1 MKKES
6 VNTFSGGQ
14 DGGMMLDL
22 HPSTTPNTVLT
33 DNLNGTFITYNG
45 NEYSLQND
53 RGNFE
58 VAALKKDYIP
68 IGAKE
73 YNGIIYIVSVNMD
86 GALTED
92 GKINVDMCTTE
103 IGTYP
108 GVDWSIERNTVG
120 EAKGKLNYGLYTPLC
135 NYKAEDAEEYGEFS
149 GVHLG
154 YSTLTPVTI
163 EIEPSY
169 DGSVNLILTDG
180 RNPVRIINSG
190 FSVLP
195 NNEYKLIKRNQTVET
210 NAYDGTKLH
219 DLNLI
224 RTTHI
229 LTNIDLL
236 GVAAGGQ
243 LKGGNY
249 TFYLKFGDA
258 DYNQTDIVAES
269 GIVSI
274 FKGNDCTPSVISGTV
289 LDERTDKMV
298 HLSIDGLNHTYSK
311 IYVYFSREYSDEL
324 GYRMTEY
331 GALTD
336 PFEMAKDGDTQDIWI
351 SGYEQTQE
359 IDRNELLIDYHTFDN
374 ARAMAQQQNML
385 FLGNLGS
392 AETFQ
397 LYEEL
402 RTIAATCIE
411 TSVFQEPVCFSNSE
425 QIELGQ
431 VDFEYN
437 KSLEKTN
444 TKNNSTEDTTSIEEF
459 IPKEH
464 SEYYS
469 TKNIYYSVG
478 YWPEEWYRFGIV
490 FVLKDGATTPV
501 FNMRSGWFDDYGKRH
516 DFPEPKNSE
525 EETTQEPPETS
536 EETIQEPPFEEYA
549 DPKGKVPPVYGVF
562 KTPRWNVFK
571 DNEKIYPIKFRF
583 SLDQNVLPKDVIG
596 YFYVRQKRIPT
607 TLCQGLSMGIDMRS
621 HLPVTWNGKR
631 WITQSFLSLDRSQ
644 EVVHKDDTGNTN
656 NQLRPTL
663 RYNSN
668 STSPAGDINNISE
681 VTEPL
686 AGGLLYQN
694 RLVYEPTEDTTSIEA
709 MLADTNAGITVYDK
723 DDDLDGSKK
732 IYVYVFKLSLL
743 IEKVGDKY
751 QFPVPEERLFY
762 YVSNNENGL
771 AKFVGKIFY
780 FSEQEPNGFYAW
792 SKKDVIELRGIMV
805 AAMNA
810 IDKNNET
817 HGDSP
822 ADYWKKFI
830 AYKEGIEEED
840 KVKRCALLTLDPCI
854 VSTVRSV
861 LDGSKFELQ
870 KEFDTTTYFGDSDTP
885 EFLKGNTSD
894 TNGCSIKHLI
904 EQNNIYTSDTK
915 EDVKCVF
922 IPSNTKIK
930 EVDGIGFSNV
940 AGSEADPSR
949 ISYAAQSFGV
959 RNTYKHNSIWR
970 SERRAGDHYRTV
982 ELTDSFNT
990 VQERMVEKDSEL
1002 NAGFNSVLNV
1012 NILRGLFTPYVGTNK
1027 ELTHGIWSIRIND
1040 IGEYNAWLTRKQ
1052 DESPYYTVSKRI
1064 GKDEIVD
1071 PNNPPQSIPVCRGDC
1086 FTNTVS
1092 MRIIRNF
1099 IDPNVPI
1106 SDNILDFDGW
1116 DMHVRRWGDYQEG
1129 QDNAESDDMKS
1140 VEWNELNSADVNT
1153 VDLGYWVTY
1162 KCLSSYNLGLRAEDS
1177 SNVEELKLM
1186 GSPRSF
1192 YPINSGSTATGNKME
1207 ESFILNDGYSATVS
1221 AKVFTLFP
1229 NVPYTT
1235 SEFANRIM
1243 FSNIQVDG
1251 AYTNGYR
1258 IFQGM
1263 SFKDYDKQYGAI
1275 TKLVPWDNNLLVI
1288 MEHGV
1293 GIVGVNEQA
1302 LMQTSTGDA
1311 IHIYGHGVLSDHMQI
1326 VSPDYGSKYEHS
1338 VIRTPIGVYGIDTDA
1353 RKVWR
1358 CSTSNGFQ
1366 TLSDM
1371 HIETYLNDELD
1382 TNKLVDMP
1390 LLDVRTHYN
1399 DTKGDLMFTFY
1410 RKDAN
1415 LVTREE
1421 LVPKEDQHVYVNTSG
1436 IEVEPGATIIRAID
1450 TNIDGF
1456 ENQIYSEDDG
1466 IATVSVNL
1474 DNNTLTIT
1482 AVADGVC
1489 SICCGKKKIPVKVLN
1504 EREIAEKEQ
1513 EQAAQA
1519 SNTIVVTET
1528 DPETGEEITVVKSN
1542 TIIYAIS
1549 YNNSIE
1555 VGEDAT
1561 LRVGFKNNK
1570 SNLTLED
1577 CKVEVISDGEGAADI
1592 VTGTNS
1598 VKITPTAD
1606 GKIKIK
1612 VSHPDA
1618 TGFETNWISISTPV
1632 FHILDNPAYYDGDTF
1647 MLRIARG
1654 QYSESIYY
1662 YDATQPVT
1670 VNIEDSNIAAGG
1682 TNSDSDLLWFYG
1694 KHLGDTNCT
1703 VTCGDSVVT
1712 IIVSVY
1718 EHPYLQGLQF
1728 YDGEEEI
1735 DQMEGFTMQVGETKD
1750 LTFKTIPE
1758 DLSITTYSGKV
1769 VLDDNN
1775 PNTSGETVASLTA
1788 YSFGGR
1794 YCSITAQSAGTIKL
1808 KFVMHPHGD
1817 SVTTTNTIIPITV
1830 YE

>member
-14 DGGMMLDL
+14 DGGLILDL

-45 NEYSLQND
+45 NEYCLQND
-53 RGNFE
+53 RGNFQ
-58 VAALKKDYIP
+58 VAELNPGYIP

-73 YNGIIYIVSVNMD
+73 YNGIIYIVSVKN
-86 GALTED
+86 ALKD
-92 GKINVDMCTTE
+92 GKIDTANCVTE

-108 GVDWSIERNTVG
+108 GINWSIERNDVG
-120 EAKGKLNYGLYTPLC
+120 EAKWKLDYNLYTPLG
-135 NYKAEDAEEYGEFS
+135 NYKAEGAEEYGEFS
-149 GVHLG
+149 NVPLG

-180 RNPVRIINSG
+180 HNPVRIINSG

-195 NNEYKLIKRNQTVET
+195 NDEYKLIKRNQTVET

-229 LTNIDLL
+229 LTNIDLIE
-236 GVAAGGQ
+236 VTAGGQ

-289 LDERTDKMV
+289 LDERTDKMI
-298 HLSIDGLNHTYSK
+298 HLSIKGLNHTYSK
-311 IYVYFSREYSDEL
+311 IYVYFSREYSDTL

-331 GALTD
+331 GALKD
-336 PFEMAKDGDTQDIWI
+336 PFEMVKDGDTQDIWI
-351 SGYEQTQE
+351 SGYEQTE
-359 IDRNELLIDYHTFDN
+359 AIDRNELLIDYHTFDN

-392 AETFQ
+392 TETFQ
-397 LYEEL
+397 LYEQL
-402 RTIAATCIE
+402 RKIAATGIGVQ
-411 TSVFQEPVCFSNSE
+411 VFQDKESDSELNS
-425 QIELGQ
+425 

-437 KSLEKTN
+437 KN
-444 TKNNSTEDTTSIEEF
+444 ITSEQSN
-459 IPKEH
+459 

-501 FNMRSGWFDDYGKRH
+501 FNMRSGWFNNNGDRQ
-516 DFPEPKNSE
+516 DFILDNGTLFEQYVDE
-525 EETTQEPPETS
+525 E
-536 EETIQEPPFEEYA
+536 
-549 DPKGKVPPVYGVF
+549 GKVPPVYGVF
-562 KTPRWNVFK
+562 KTPKWKVFK
-571 DNEKIYPIKFRF
+571 GNKICPIRFRF
-583 SLDQNVLPKDVIG
+583 SLNFDDLPNSVIG
-596 YFYVRQKRIPT
+596 YFYVRQKRIPA

-621 HLPVTWNGKR
+621 HLPITWNGKR
-631 WITQSFLSLDRSQ
+631 WITQSFLSLDRSKGT
-644 EVVHKDDTGNTN
+644 VTRDDAGDTHNW
-656 NQLRPTL
+656 LRPTL
-663 RYNSN
+663 KYTSSSNYSSN
-668 STSPAGDINNISE
+668 SDYGKYDSYLG
-681 VTEPL
+681 
-686 AGGLLYQN
+686 GGLLYDSTEEFSTLNEAKAAHATYDYGDLSSEKYEEDGVTLSEDSPTFYVHKFQYYYRILRGPDAYTKVTPPQSQN
-694 RLVYEPTEDTTSIEA
+694 YIYYYYISNKRISELSKILTLVNQNSKYFYWSTDPDENKMLTEIREFNSKVGKNNPNATD
-709 MLADTNAGITVYDK
+709 LPADFAYKYIIYPETVNT
-723 DDDLDGSKK
+723 
-732 IYVYVFKLSLL
+732 
-743 IEKVGDKY
+743 EKVR
-751 QFPVPEERLFY
+751 E
-762 YVSNNENGL
+762 
-771 AKFVGKIFY
+771 
-780 FSEQEPNGFYAW
+780 
-792 SKKDVIELRGIMV
+792 
-805 AAMNA
+805 
-810 IDKNNET
+810 
-817 HGDSP
+817 
-822 ADYWKKFI
+822 
-830 AYKEGIEEED
+830 
-840 KVKRCALLTLDPCI
+840 CALLSLDPCVVNSI
-854 VSTVRSV
+854 GSI
-861 LDGSKFELQ
+861 LDGSKFELH
-870 KEFDTTTYFGDSDTP
+870 KEYDTDTYFGDNDVPAGIPVNVGEGSSKKHIID
-885 EFLKGNTSD
+885 KNRSGNQED
-894 TNGCSIKHLI
+894 KH
-904 EQNNIYTSDTK
+904 
-915 EDVKCVF
+915 DVRCVF
-922 IPSNTKIK
+922 VPPNTKIK
-930 EVDGIGFSNV
+930 EMSGIGFSNV
-940 AGSEADPSR
+940 AGSAEDPKR
-949 ISYAAQSFGV
+949 FSYAACSYGV
-959 RNTYKHNSIWR
+959 RNDYKHNSFWR
-970 SERRAGDHYRTV
+970 SEIRAGDHYRTV
-982 ELTDSFNT
+982 DLSDSFNT
-990 VQERMVEKDSEL
+990 VQERMVKEDGDLK
-1002 NAGFNSVLNV
+1002 AGFNSVLNV
-1012 NILRGLFTPYVGTNK
+1012 NILRGLFTPYVGTDQD
-1027 ELTHGIWSIRIND
+1027 LSHGIWSIRIND
-1040 IGEYNAWLTRKQ
+1040 IGEYNAWLTRRQ
-1052 DESPYYTVSKRI
+1052 DESPYYTVTNRI
-1064 GKDEIVD
+1064 GSDNESQVD
-1071 PNNPPQSIPVCRGDC
+1071 VYRGDC

-1116 DMHVRRWGDYQEG
+1116 DMHVRRWGDWQKN
-1129 QDNAESDDMKS
+1129 QDGKENAEQMDSI
-1140 VEWNELNSADVNT
+1140 EWNDLNSADVNT

-1162 KCLSSYNLGLRAEDS
+1162 KCLSSYNLGLRAEDR
-1177 SNVEELKLM
+1177 SNVEELQIL

-1192 YPINSGSTATGNKME
+1192 YPINDASTATGNKMD

-1221 AKVFTLFP
+1221 AKTFDLFP
-1229 NVPYTT
+1229 NVPYST

-1275 TKLVPWDNNLLVI
+1275 TKLVPWDNNLLVV
-1288 MEHGV
+1288 MEHGI

-1358 CSTSNGFQ
+1358 CSTTNGFQ

-1382 TNKLVDMP
+1382 TNKLVDIP

-1410 RKDAN
+1410 RKN
-1415 LVTREE
+1415 KYSPREE
-1421 LVPKEDQHVYVNTSG
+1421 LESEEQDYAYVNTSK
-1436 IEVEPGATIIRAID
+1436 IEVEPGTIITRVID
-1450 TNIDGF
+1450 TNIEDFG
-1456 ENQIYSEDDG
+1456 EQIYSEDPE

-1474 DNNTLTIT
+1474 ENNTLTIT

-1504 EREIAEKEQ
+1504 EQEIAAKEQ

-1519 SNTIVVTET
+1519 SNTVVVTEI
-1528 DPETGEEITVVKSN
+1528 DPETGEETVVVKSN
-1542 TIIYAIS
+1542 TVIYAAS
-1549 YNNSIE
+1549 YDRTTE
-1555 VGEDAT
+1555 VGSVNV
-1561 LRVGFKNNK
+1561 LNVGFRNNK
-1570 SNLTLED
+1570 SNLTLND
-1577 CKVEVISDGEGAADI
+1577 CNIEVISDGEGTAD
-1592 VTGTNS
+1592 TNIINNS
-1598 VKITPTAD
+1598 IWITPTAD

-1632 FHILDNPAYYDGDTF
+1632 FHVSENPGYYDGDTF

-1662 YDATQPVT
+1662 YGATKPVT

-1703 VTCGDSVVT
+1703 VTCGDSVVN

-1728 YDGEEEI
+1728 YDGDQEI
-1735 DQMEGFTMQVGETKD
+1735 DQIEGFSMQVGETKH
-1750 LTFKTIPE
+1750 LTFETIPE
-1758 DLSITTYSGKV
+1758 DLSMTTYSGEV
-1769 VLDDNN
+1769 VLENN
-1775 PNTSGETVASLTA
+1775 DPIVAGNTVASHT
-1788 YSFGGR
+1788 YSFSGK
-1794 YCSITAQSAGTIKL
+1794 YCNITALSAGTIKL
-1808 KFVMHPHGD
+1808 KFVMYPYADGG
-1817 SVTTTNTIIPITV
+1817 TTTNTIIPITV

>member
-45 NEYSLQND
+45 NEYCLQND

-58 VAALKKDYIP
+58 VASLKKGYIP

-108 GVDWSIERNTVG
+108 GVNWSIERNTVG

-135 NYKAEDAEEYGEFS
+135 NYKAENAEEYGEFS
-149 GVHLG
+149 VVGLG

-180 RNPVRIINSG
+180 HNPVRIINSG

-195 NNEYKLIKRNQTVET
+195 NDEYKLIKRNQTVET

-411 TSVFQEPVCFSNSE
+411 TSVFQEPMCFSSSE

-431 VDFEYN
+431 VDFQYN
-437 KSLEKTN
+437 KSSEAN
-444 TKNNSTEDTTSIEEF
+444 TENNNSVEKVG
-459 IPKEH
+459 PEH

-501 FNMRSGWFDDYGKRH
+501 FNMRSGWFDDSGKRC
-516 DFPEPKNSE
+516 DFTKKSE
-525 EETTQEPPETS
+525 TSEETTQEL
-536 EETIQEPPFEEYA
+536 PFEEYA
-549 DPKGKVPPVYGVF
+549 DPEGKVPPVYGIF

-621 HLPVTWNGKR
+621 HLPVTWNGGK
-631 WITQSFLSLDRSQ
+631 WITQSFLSLDRSD
-644 EVVHKDDTGNTN
+644 ENVPKNKVGNQT

-668 STSPAGDINNISE
+668 STASAGTIDNISSI
-681 VTEPL
+681 TNYIT
-686 AGGLLYQN
+686 GGLQ
-694 RLVYEPTEDTTSIEA
+694 YESSTKYNNLDELIEENPEYNTYDSDDLKEDE
-709 MLADTNAGITVYDK
+709 TVYIHKFLYCYTVDEN
-723 DDDLDGSKK
+723 DQELT
-732 IYVYVFKLSLL
+732 
-743 IEKVGDKY
+743 
-751 QFPVPEERLFY
+751 PVPVLEETHFY
-762 YVSNNENGL
+762 YITNDQISKLTNK
-771 AKFVGKIFY
+771 AFY
-780 FSEQEPNGFYAW
+780 FTVQAPGEYFVWNSN
-792 SKKDVIELRGIMV
+792 KDGVPLKMNLFN
-805 AAMNA
+805 NA
-810 IDKNNET
+810 ISNE
-817 HGDSP
+817 GNIDDYDSP
-822 ADYWKKFI
+822 GDYWKKFI
-830 AYKEGIEEED
+830 AYKEKD
-840 KVKRCALLTLDPCI
+840 NVKECALLTLDPCV

-904 EQNNIYTSDTK
+904 EQNNKREESTK
-915 EDVKCVF
+915 FNGSKCVF

-949 ISYAAQSFGV
+949 VSYAAHSLGI
-959 RNTYKHNSIWR
+959 RNDYKHNSFWR
-970 SERRAGDHYRTV
+970 KQKFAGDHYRTIK
-982 ELTDSFNT
+982 LTDAFNT
-990 VQERMVEKDSEL
+990 VQERLVENDENL

-1012 NILRGLFTPYVGTNK
+1012 NILRGLFTPYVGTNQD
-1027 ELTHGIWSIRIND
+1027 LTHGIWSIRIND

-1064 GKDEIVD
+1064 GPGEIVD
-1071 PNNPPQSIPVCRGDC
+1071 ETNSTQYTTVCRGDC

-1129 QDNAESDDMKS
+1129 QDNGESDDMKS

-1162 KCLSSYNLGLRAEDS
+1162 KCLSSYNLGLRAEDH

-1207 ESFILNDGYSATVS
+1207 ESFVLNDGYSATVS

-1243 FSNIQVDG
+1243 FSNVQVDG

-1258 IFQGM
+1258 IFQGT

-1275 TKLVPWDNNLLVI
+1275 TKLVPWDNNLLVV
-1288 MEHGV
+1288 MEHGI

-1326 VSPDYGSKYEHS
+1326 VSADYGSKYEHS
-1338 VIRTPIGVYGIDTDA
+1338 VIRTPIGVYGIDIDA
-1353 RKVWR
+1353 RKIWR
-1358 CSTSNGFQ
+1358 ISTSNGFQ

-1410 RKDAN
+1410 RKDTD
-1415 LVTREE
+1415 LVAREE
-1421 LVPKEDQHVYVNTSG
+1421 LIPKEDEHVYVNTSG
-1436 IEVEPGATIIRAID
+1436 IEVEPGTTITRVID

-1456 ENQIYSEDDG
+1456 ESQIYSEDDG

-1474 DNNTLTIT
+1474 ENNTLTIT

-1555 VGEDAT
+1555 VGEDST

-1577 CKVEVISDGEGAADI
+1577 CDVEVISDGEGAADI

-1612 VSHPDA
+1612 ISHPDA
-1618 TGFETNWISISTPV
+1618 TGFETNWISISTPE
-1632 FHILDNPAYYDGDTF
+1632 FHVSENPGYYDGDTF

-1662 YDATQPVT
+1662 HDATQPVT

-1703 VTCGDSVVT
+1703 VTCGDSVVN

-1728 YDGEEEI
+1728 YDGDQEI
-1735 DQMEGFTMQVGETKD
+1735 DQIEGFSMQVGETKH
-1750 LTFKTIPE
+1750 LTFETIPE
-1758 DLSITTYSGKV
+1758 DLSMTTYSGKV
-1769 VLDDNN
+1769 ILENN
-1775 PNTSGETVASLTA
+1775 DPIIAENTVASHT
-1788 YSFGGR
+1788 YSFSGK
-1794 YCSITAQSAGTIKL
+1794 YCNITALSAGTIKL
-1808 KFVMHPHGD
+1808 KFVMYPYADGG
-1817 SVTTTNTIIPITV
+1817 TTTNTIIPITV